1 MVCTLPVLFLDDDD
15 DDDDDDYDDGGGDI
29 ITVTILEQINADIG
43 DAIK

>member
-1 MVCTLPVLFLDDDD
+1 VVCTLPVLFLDDDD